1 MPTLGYCCRLQPP
14 SLYLYRLSS
23 FSHFTSAKHGAI
35 CTAALKRVSMQK
47 DYRQCLD
54 KLAGAVPDTKAALV
68 RSLLPGIEAALNSGQ
83 SLKKIWEALASE
95 GLQMS
100 YHSFHKAVW
109 RARRRKPTAASNW
122 GKQDKP
128 LEAQALPETKVE
140 AVEGRDPFAN
150 LKRLEENR
158 PGFHW
163 RGTRN
168 MKTPVDRAEDSNDKH
183 NR

>member
-1 MPTLGYCCRLQPP
+1 
-14 SLYLYRLSS
+14 
-23 FSHFTSAKHGAI
+23 
-35 CTAALKRVSMQK
+35 MQK
-47 DYRQCLD
+47 HYRQCLD
-54 KLAGAVPDTKAALV
+54 KLAGAAPERKAALI

-109 RARRRKPTAASNW
+109 RARRMRKPTADSNW

-128 LEAQALPETKVE
+128 SEVQALPETKVE
-140 AVEGRDPFAN
+140 AVEERDPFAN

-168 MKTPVDRAEDSNDKH
+168 MRTPVDRAEDSNDKH

>member
-1 MPTLGYCCRLQPP
+1 
-14 SLYLYRLSS
+14 
-23 FSHFTSAKHGAI
+23 
-35 CTAALKRVSMQK
+35 MQK

-54 KLAGAVPDTKAALV
+54 KLAGDAPERKAALI
-68 RSLLPGIEAALNSGQ
+68 RSLLPGIEAAVNSGQ

-122 GKQDKP
+122 GKQDTASNWGKQDKP
-128 LEAQALPETKVE
+128 SEAQALPETKVE

-168 MKTPVDRAEDSNDKH
+168 MKTPVDRAEDSNDEH

>member
-1 MPTLGYCCRLQPP
+1 
-14 SLYLYRLSS
+14 
-23 FSHFTSAKHGAI
+23 
-35 CTAALKRVSMQK
+35 MQK
-47 DYRQCLD
+47 HYRQCLD
-54 KLAGAVPDTKAALV
+54 KLAGDAPERKAALI
-68 RSLLPGIEAALNSGQ
+68 RSLLPGIEAAVNSGQ

-128 LEAQALPETKVE
+128 SEAQALPETKVE

-163 RGTRN
+163 RAAKSLNALVHGT
-168 MKTPVDRAEDSNDKH
+168 EDSNDK
-183 NR
+183 NKR

>member
-1 MPTLGYCCRLQPP
+1 
-14 SLYLYRLSS
+14 
-23 FSHFTSAKHGAI
+23 
-35 CTAALKRVSMQK
+35 MQK
-47 DYRQCLD
+47 QYRQCLD
-54 KLAGAVPDTKAALV
+54 KLAGAVPERKAALI
-68 RSLLPGIEAALNSGQ
+68 RSLLPGIEAAANSGQ

-109 RARRRKPTAASNW
+109 RARRMRKPTAASNW
-122 GKQDKP
+122 GKQD
-128 LEAQALPETKVE
+128 ESSEVQALPEAKVE

-163 RGTRN
+163 RGARK

>member
-1 MPTLGYCCRLQPP
+1 
-14 SLYLYRLSS
+14 
-23 FSHFTSAKHGAI
+23 
-35 CTAALKRVSMQK
+35 MQK
-47 DYRQCLD
+47 DYRRCLD
-54 KLAGAVPDTKAALV
+54 KLAGASPKKKAALI

-83 SLKKIWEALASE
+83 SLKEIWEALGSE
-95 GLQMS
+95 GLQMTYS
-100 YHSFHKAVW
+100 VFHITVS
-109 RARRRKPTAASNW
+109 RARKAKKATAASNW